1 MFGFFG
7 KKKQEFSLYAPLQGT
22 VIGIETVA
30 DEVFSQK
37 IMGDGIAV
45 EPTNNQLVAPC
56 DGQII
61 LVAKTK
67 HAIAIRAQRGLELL
81 LHVGMDTVEL
91 AGEGFTCHVQ
101 EGQMVKQGELLLE
114 FDRELLTAKGKKL
127 TTPMVITNGEATV
140 SQLVRPNFGGGGP
153 VLQVTLK

>member
-1 MFGFFG
+1 MFNFFG
-7 KKKQEFSLYAPLQGT
+7 KKKQEVSLYAPLQGK
-22 VIGIETVA
+22 VIGIEAVD

-67 HAIAIRAQRGLELL
+67 HAIAIRTQGGLEVL

-91 AGEGFTCHVQ
+91 EGEGFTCHVR
-101 EGQMVKQGELLLE
+101 EGQTVKRGELLLE

-127 TTPMVITNGEATV
+127 TTPLVITNGEEKV
-140 SQLVRPNFGGGGP
+140 SQLVRPNQGAAGP
-153 VLQVTLK
+153 VLQITLK